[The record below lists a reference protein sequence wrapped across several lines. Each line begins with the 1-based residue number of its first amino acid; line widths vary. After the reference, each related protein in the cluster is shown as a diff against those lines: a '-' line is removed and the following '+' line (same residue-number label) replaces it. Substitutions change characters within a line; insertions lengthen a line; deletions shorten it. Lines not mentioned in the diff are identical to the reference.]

1 MPGLPAVMSKV
12 KKLSEFLHKDERYK
26 GTNIWS

>member
-1 MPGLPAVMSKV
+1 MPGLPAVMSKA

-26 GTNIWS
+26 GANI